1 LESNIWLTTK
11 QVKFKKTWVTQFNNL
26 ILFTALDSRLP
37 IRAYCRA
44 TEPYNLKP
52 ILAGFFKSYPC
63 RAFLPYRPVE
73 RRGEESP
80 LARYPDPAD
89 RYPDPAERYQSFDNR
104 PLAPERSPPKKT
116 EKKAVKIKA
125 AAPYATDFAYDRADR
140 FESRPQPPQ
149 PQQQQLQP
157 QQQQQ
162 VVPVEAPVYAPEPK
176 KQKKVAERNAQ
187 AGFEQRYLKI

>member
-1 LESNIWLTTK
+1 
-11 QVKFKKTWVTQFNNL
+11 
-26 ILFTALDSRLP
+26 
-37 IRAYCRA
+37 
-44 TEPYNLKP
+44 
-52 ILAGFFKSYPC
+52 
-63 RAFLPYRPVE
+63 VE

-89 RYPDPAERYQSFDNR
+89 RYPDPAERYQAFDNR
-104 PLAPERSPPKKT
+104 PLAPERSPAKKT

-149 PQQQQLQP
+149 PQPQQLQP
-157 QQQQQ
+157 QQQQ

-187 AGFEQRYLKI
+187 AGFEQRYLKVSRINSGPICYIIHIYCLFRL

>member
-1 LESNIWLTTK
+1 
-11 QVKFKKTWVTQFNNL
+11 
-26 ILFTALDSRLP
+26 
-37 IRAYCRA
+37 
-44 TEPYNLKP
+44 
-52 ILAGFFKSYPC
+52 
-63 RAFLPYRPVE
+63 VE

-80 LARYPDPAD
+80 PARYPDPAD

-125 AAPYATDFAYDRADR
+125 APYATDFAYDRSDR

-149 PQQQQLQP
+149 PQPQQLQP

-162 VVPVEAPVYAPEPK
+162 VAPVEAPVYAPEPK

-187 AGFEQRYLKI
+187 ASFEQRYLTVLRINSGPIRYIMHIYCLFWI